1 MHVAPRDLYDLSD
14 LEIATL
20 FDIFEESRS
29 E

>member
-1 MHVAPRDLYDLSD
+1 MKVAPRDLYELTD

-20 FDIFEESRS
+20 SDIFEESRS